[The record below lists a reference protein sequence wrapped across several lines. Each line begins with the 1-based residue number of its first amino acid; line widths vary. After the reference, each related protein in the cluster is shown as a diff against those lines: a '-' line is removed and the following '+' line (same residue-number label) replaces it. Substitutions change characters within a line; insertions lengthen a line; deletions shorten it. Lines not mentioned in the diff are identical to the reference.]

1 MPAYD
6 CILILGGGLL
16 LDGSMPP
23 WTQSR
28 LDRALELQDQ
38 TRWIAC
44 LSGGSVHKPPPVND
58 AGYPIYES
66 RAAAEYLINNGLK
79 PEKVLTEICSYDT
92 IGNAYFSRL
101 LFAEP
106 FKLSKLLVLTSNFHM
121 PRTRAIFEWI
131 YRLTPLPVQFQLG
144 FESLPDQGL
153 SPSALKARQQRE
165 KKSLGQV
172 QMIRNR
178 ITTLSACFSWLYTE
192 HGAYAPGLPA
202 EILTG
207 DELNSY

>member
-1 MPAYD
+1 M
-6 CILILGGGLL
+6 
-16 LDGSMPP
+16 LDGSLPP

-44 LSGGSVHKPPPVND
+44 LSGGTVHKPPPVND
-58 AGYPIYES
+58 SGYPVYES
-66 RAAAEYLINNGLK
+66 RTAADYLIINGLN

-106 FKLSKLLVLTSNFHM
+106 FNLSSLLVLTSEFHM

-131 YRLTPLPVQFQLG
+131 YSLTPLPVQFRLS
-144 FESLPDQGL
+144 FESLPDQGI
-153 SPSALKARQQRE
+153 SPTALKARLKRE
-165 KKSLGQV
+165 KKSLDQL
-172 QMIRNR
+172 QITRNR
-178 ITTLSACFSWLYTE
+178 ITTLSACFGWLYTE
-192 HGAYAPGLPA
+192 HGAYAPGQPA

-207 DELNSY
+207 DELTSY